1 LTYPSK
7 KMCDSS
13 QNLRFPQSSPPEEN
27 HRAGLGRLRD
37 ESQSPRFCTILKE
50 RSLLRKTCQADKI
63 FRETWS
69 KSRTEANCPY
79 GSGCWKI
86 GCSGMAAGNI
96 IFTVHFAWFQT
107 KPCFRSEDSLKTS
120 ERRVA
125 TSPPQQRVKS
135 RGNAQVARA
144 RARHASRAARRKD
157 TQKVRETSNRAPVP
171 TPHPSR
177 PHGPRPS

>member
-1 LTYPSK
+1 
-7 KMCDSS
+7 M
-13 QNLRFPQSSPPEEN
+13 EN
-27 HRAGLGRLRD
+27 W
-37 ESQSPRFCTILKE
+37 
-50 RSLLRKTCQADKI
+50 LL
-63 FRETWS
+63 WH
-69 KSRTEANCPY
+69 
-79 GSGCWKI
+79 GG
-86 GCSGMAAGNI
+86 GNI

-107 KPCFRSEDSLKTS
+107 KPTVLSIGRFTEDSLKTS

-157 TQKVRETSNRAPVP
+157 TQKVRETFNRAPVP